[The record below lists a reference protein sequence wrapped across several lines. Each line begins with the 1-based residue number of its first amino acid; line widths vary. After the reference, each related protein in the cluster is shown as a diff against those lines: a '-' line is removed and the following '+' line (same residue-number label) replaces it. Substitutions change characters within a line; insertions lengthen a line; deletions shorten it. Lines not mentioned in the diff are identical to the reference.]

1 MLQFDAAIIQKVAEL
16 EKNRLT
22 PDARLFN
29 NLILRAALLSQS
41 IDSLAELQERLRATR
56 DLRAALNYDN
66 HSEHEKLLQQEE
78 HIKNSIKLARA
89 GTALNKAR
97 LDKVLHE
104 VLGGGESGN
113 DATSVAEKS

>member
-1 MLQFDAAIIQKVAEL
+1 MLQFDAAIIQKVTEL
-16 EKNRLT
+16 EKRRLT

-29 NLILRAALLSQS
+29 NLILRAAFLSQDL
-41 IDSLAELQERLRATR
+41 DSLLELQERLRATR
-56 DLRAALNYDN
+56 DLRSSLSYDR

-113 DATSVAEKS
+113 DATSVTEKS